1 MLPGKRAGQPRRF
14 PVPHSTD
21 SPRHTASENSLSTI
35 DDLLA
40 IMARLRDPEH
50 GCPWD
55 REQTLE
61 TIVPHTLEEAYEVA
75 EAIARGDMAELRD
88 ELGDLLFQVVFY
100 ARIAE
105 EQGDFSFDDV
115 LEAIC
120 DKLIR
125 RHPHVFADEEI
136 HDAEAQTAAWEAHKA
151 RERAAKQ
158 GTGTLAGVAH
168 ALPSLSRAAKL
179 TKRAARVGF
188 DWPDLPPVF
197 DKMQEELD
205 ELRHEVEQGTIDA
218 ERVEDEMGDVLFVA
232 ANLAR
237 KAGVDPETA
246 LRRANAKFER
256 RFAAMEALAASE
268 GLSLDALDLDRWE
281 ALWVRVK
288 RGENSSS

>member
-1 MLPGKRAGQPRRF
+1 M
-14 PVPHSTD
+14 
-21 SPRHTASENSLSTI
+21 HTIE
-35 DDLLA
+35 DLLA

-55 REQTLE
+55 REQTLAS
-61 TIVPHTLEEAYEVA
+61 IVPHTLEEAYEVA
-75 EAIARGDMAELRD
+75 EAIARGDMNELRD

-115 LEAIC
+115 VAAIS

-125 RHPHVFADEEI
+125 RHPHVFAEDGGDADI
-136 HDAEAQTAAWEAHKA
+136 TDAEAQTVAWEAHKA
-151 RERAAKQ
+151 RERREKHGDSA
-158 GTGTLAGVAH
+158 LAGVAH
-168 ALPSLSRAAKL
+168 ALPSLTRAAKL

-205 ELRHEVEQGTIDA
+205 ELRHEVEQGSVDA
-218 ERVEDEMGDVLFVA
+218 DRVEDEMGDVLFVA
-232 ANLAR
+232 SNLAR
-237 KAGVDPETA
+237 KAGVDPEVA

-256 RFAAMEALAASE
+256 RFAAMEALAAAE
-268 GLSLDALDLDRWE
+268 GVSLDELDLDRWE

-288 RGENSSS
+288 LGEAG

>member
-1 MLPGKRAGQPRRF
+1 MSDIKA
-14 PVPHSTD
+14 
-21 SPRHTASENSLSTI
+21 
-35 DDLLA
+35 LLEV
-40 IMARLRDPEH
+40 MARLRDPEA

-55 REQTLE
+55 REQTLAS
-61 TIVPHTLEEAYEVA
+61 IVPHTLEEAYEVA
-75 EAIARGDMAELRD
+75 DAITRGDMGDLRD

-105 EQGDFSFDDV
+105 ERGDFAFDDV
-115 LEAIC
+115 VQAIC

-125 RHPHVFADEEI
+125 RHPHVFAGADI
-136 HDAEAQTAAWEAHKA
+136 IDAEAQTAAWEAHKA
-151 RERAAKQ
+151 HERRDKH
-158 GTGTLAGVAH
+158 GEGTLAGVAL
-168 ALPSLSRAAKL
+168 ALPALSRAAKL

-205 ELRHEVEQGTIDA
+205 ELRHELAQGSIDV

-232 ANLAR
+232 SNLAR
-237 KAGVDPETA
+237 KAGVDPEVA

-256 RFAAMEALAASE
+256 RFAAMEALAAAE
-268 GLSLDALDLDRWE
+268 GVSLDTLNLDRWE

-288 RGENSSS
+288 RGEAAGSD

>member
-1 MLPGKRAGQPRRF
+1 VSDIKA
-14 PVPHSTD
+14 
-21 SPRHTASENSLSTI
+21 
-35 DDLLA
+35 LLE
-40 IMARLRDPEH
+40 IMTRLRDPQA

-55 REQTLE
+55 REQSLAS
-61 TIVPHTLEEAYEVA
+61 IVPHTLEEAYEVA
-75 EAIARGDMAELRD
+75 DAITRGDMGELRD

-105 EQGDFSFDDV
+105 EQGDFAFADV
-115 LEAIC
+115 VQAIC

-125 RHPHVFADEEI
+125 RHPHVFAGTDI
-136 HDAEAQTAAWEAHKA
+136 TDAEAQTAAWEMHKA
-151 RERAAKQ
+151 RERRDKH
-158 GTGTLAGVAH
+158 GEGTLAGVAQ
-168 ALPSLSRAAKL
+168 ALPALSRAAKL

-205 ELRHEVEQGTIDA
+205 ELRHEVEQGSIDA

-232 ANLAR
+232 SNLAR
-237 KAGVDPETA
+237 KAGVDPEVA

-256 RFAAMEALAASE
+256 RFAAMEALAAAE
-268 GLSLDALDLDRWE
+268 GVSLDGLDLDHWE

-288 RGENSSS
+288 QGETTGSG

>member
-1 MLPGKRAGQPRRF
+1 MSNIKA
-14 PVPHSTD
+14 
-21 SPRHTASENSLSTI
+21 
-35 DDLLA
+35 LLD
-40 IMARLRDPEH
+40 IMVRLRDPGH

-55 REQTLE
+55 RQQTLAS
-61 TIVPHTLEEAYEVA
+61 IVPHTIEEAYEVA
-75 EAIARGDMAELRD
+75 ETIARGDLDELRD

-105 EQGDFSFDDV
+105 EQGDFNFADV
-115 LEAIC
+115 VQAIS

-125 RHPHVFADEEI
+125 RHPHVFAGDEI
-136 HDAEAQTAAWEAHKA
+136 SDAEVQTIAWEAHKA
-151 RERAAKQ
+151 RERRDKHGESA
-158 GTGTLAGVAH
+158 LAGVAL
-168 ALPSLSRAAKL
+168 ALPSLTRAAKL

-205 ELRHEVEQGTIDA
+205 ELQHEVEQDSIDA
-218 ERVEDEMGDVLFVA
+218 DRVEDEMGDVLFVA

-237 KAGVDPETA
+237 KAGVDPEVA

-256 RFAAMEALAASE
+256 RFAAMEALAAEDGVSI
-268 GLSLDALDLDRWE
+268 DALDLDRWE

-288 RGENSSS
+288 QGES

>member
-1 MLPGKRAGQPRRF
+1 M
-14 PVPHSTD
+14 SDINT
-21 SPRHTASENSLSTI
+21 
-35 DDLLA
+35 LLA

-55 REQTLE
+55 REQTLA

-75 EAIARGDMAELRD
+75 EAIARNDMGELCD

-105 EQGDFSFDDV
+105 EQGDFGFDDV
-115 LEAIC
+115 VDAIC

-125 RHPHVFADEEI
+125 RHPHVFATESADAEI
-136 HDAEAQTAAWEAHKA
+136 SDAEAQTAAWEAHKA
-151 RERAAKQ
+151 RERRDKH
-158 GTGTLAGVAH
+158 GDGTLAGVAH
-168 ALPSLSRAAKL
+168 ALPALSRAAKL
-179 TKRAARVGF
+179 TKRAACVGF

-205 ELRHEVEQGTIDA
+205 ELRHEVEQGTIDP

-232 ANLAR
+232 SNLAR
-237 KAGVDPETA
+237 KAGVDPEVA

-256 RFAAMEALAASE
+256 RFAAMEALAAAE

-288 RGENSSS
+288 QGEVSES